1 MKLPGIPFYP
11 ASTANY
17 TAGRGGRAI
26 KYFTVHH
33 MAALNDTLR
42 YLWANPARNGSS
54 HFGAFNGYAEQ
65 YVDTDDTAWTNGNW
79 ISNQESI
86 TCETRGDWRFGFYDQ
101 ATLDTLTNI
110 MYMCLK
116 AYPNLQLT
124 YHQDVSDGT
133 TLCPADLKDLGYA
146 QRSWDIAKNRIK
158 VEQTAANPATPVNL
172 RLDIPD
178 KKVILIRDTNL
189 WDMSFTSFSN
199 ARAIKALPKGTVIDV
214 AGVYDHPLSKSD
226 YYLSNWSWDHGQNY
240 GINQADCEDY
250 VAPPTPPT
258 PAPEPT
264 PVPPVI
270 VVPPVVTPP
279 VVLPPTPPSG
289 PGTLPPIPVDPNG
302 EKISE
307 ILQIV
312 RWIRN
317 LLAKIFK
324 GE

>member
-1 MKLPGIPFYP
+1 MKLPGIAFYP
-11 ASTANY
+11 ASTSNY
-17 TAGRGGRAI
+17 TQGRNRALR
-26 KYFTVHH
+26 KFTVHH
-33 MAALNDTLR
+33 TAALNTTLR

-54 HFGAFNGYAEQ
+54 TFFVSDSAIEQ
-65 YVDTDDTAWTNGNW
+65 YVDTDDTPWTNGNFS
-79 ISNQESI
+79 SNSESI
-86 TCETRGDWRFGFYDQ
+86 TCETNGDWRFGYLNQ
-101 ATLDTLTNI
+101 GTLNNLTEL
-110 MYMCLK
+110 MYRCLK
-116 AYPNLQLT
+116 IWPDLQLEF
-124 YHQDVSDGT
+124 HKDVSLAVT
-133 TLCPADLKDLGYA
+133 VCPADLKDLGYA

-250 VAPPTPPT
+250 VAPPTPTT